1 MRALRLAWLYFR
13 VGSMNELQYRANF
26 FLQLLQSA
34 VAVVT
39 ALVVLARRLLAHGRR

>member
-26 FLQLLQSA
+26 LIQLLQSA

-39 ALVVLARRLLAHGRR
+39 AIVVLRSIYSHTTS